1 MTRSLFSRAAF
12 ALLASSALTA
22 QARESPLQ
30 RAACFF
36 PRQDWMNG
44 LQIECFTLAVPES
57 RRQANGR
64 TLHLAVVVVR
74 AATPSQTP
82 LVMLHGGPGGNGI
95 QTYLAA
101 ARTDLAR
108 NRDYIV
114 YDQRGAGYSEPKLC
128 PDFGAGRDSTR
139 RLRTLEMREA
149 IWDAEER
156 ACVAWL
162 KDNGVDRSAYNT
174 VESAADMI
182 DLRKALGYSSW
193 NVYGGSYGAR
203 LAQEAMRQ
211 DSSAIR
217 SVILESPVT
226 RGPAFEVE
234 MGMSAQRAVER
245 VWADCGAQSACHAAF
260 PEIGAEFLHVYDEL
274 TKAPLP
280 VLFGGPSALPD
291 SLWLD
296 GAKLVSLIRDQILGR
311 PGRLSRLPQL
321 VHELRSGDRSAAAR
335 TIMAFDTAG
344 AAANPRGNGQ
354 VLVHLVNCADE
365 YSAATLKRRD
375 SVNALVHPAFRRKE
389 LEECPLWQ
397 TRFSD
402 AGRQQYV
409 RSDLPVL
416 ILTGRYDDRTPTDH
430 ARRIASVL
438 GNARLYEFP
447 NEGHGARPV
456 GCHMAILAAFLDH
469 PSNLPDTSC
478 MASSPRIQFAAQR
491 APAP

>member
-1 MTRSLFSRAAF
+1 MTRLLFVGAAF
-12 ALLASSALTA
+12 VLLATPPLASQSRE
-22 QARESPLQ
+22 ARLERTS
-30 RAACFF
+30 CFF
-36 PRQDWMNG
+36 PRQDWMNEMR
-44 LQIECFTLAVPES
+44 IECYTLGVPES
-57 RRQANGR
+57 RRQSTGR

-95 QTYLAA
+95 RTYLAA
-101 ARTDLAR
+101 ARTELAR

-114 YDQRGAGYSEPKLC
+114 YDQRGAGYSEPRLC
-128 PDFGAGRDSTR
+128 PEFGTGRDSTR
-139 RLRTLEMREA
+139 RLRTLAEREA

-156 ACVAWL
+156 ACIAWL
-162 KDNGVDRSAYNT
+162 KDNAVDRSAYNT

-182 DLRKALGYSSW
+182 DLRKALGYSAWS
-193 NVYGGSYGAR
+193 VYGGSYGAR

-211 DSSAIR
+211 DSTGIR
-217 SVILESPVT
+217 SVVLESPVT
-226 RGPAFEVE
+226 RGPTFEVE
-234 MGMSAQRAVER
+234 MGVSAQRAVER
-245 VWADCGAQSACHAAF
+245 VWADCDAQSACHAAF
-260 PEIGAEFLHVYDEL
+260 PNIAAEFLEVYDEL
-274 TKAPLP
+274 TRAPLAVVFAGASP
-280 VLFGGPSALPD
+280 RPD

-296 GAKLVSLIRDQILGR
+296 GAKLVSLIREQILAR

-335 TIMAFDTAG
+335 TLMAFDTAS
-344 AAANPRGNGQ
+344 AASNPGGNGQ

-365 YSAATLKRRD
+365 YSAATLRSRD
-375 SVNALVHPAFRRKE
+375 SVNALVPPAFRRRE

-397 TRFSD
+397 STFTD
-402 AGRQQYV
+402 VGRQRYV

-438 GNARLYEFP
+438 GRARLYEFP

-456 GCHMAILAAFLDH
+456 GCHMAILAAFLDD
-469 PSNLPDTSC
+469 PSSIPDTSC
-478 MASSPRIQFAAQR
+478 IASIPRIQFATQR
-491 APAP
+491 PPTP